1 MVCLYYIIKRKE
13 MIHIATELKTSITYT
28 GTGSQK
34 LFDIPFDY
42 LRTSFVKTTVDD
54 IVLTYGEDYVIIN
67 RQIEF
72 TVAPISGS
80 HVVIYRETTTD
91 RLVSWADASVLK
103 ASDMTINQVQQLHIL
118 EEQQDWTKTNSIVME
133 GTIGWNA
140 RFHRIINVGDP
151 VEPQDAVTKQYVEDV
166 KTGFISEMIKVKN
179 SAITEITDIKNK
191 AIEAINNLKASTETY
206 LTQLKDTFKSFVTEK
221 TEEVNSLKES
231 ADTSA
236 TTATKE
242 ADRAKKEA
250 DRAAQNANKVDMSN
264 YYDKAKSDEMLA
276 NKADLV
282 EGKVPTEQLP
292 AMAYVPNSEVGNAAN
307 KIPKYNAEGHL
318 VLPNGA
324 EFWIG

>member
-1 MVCLYYIIKRKE
+1 

-42 LRTSFVKTTVDD
+42 LRTSFVKTNVDD

-151 VEPQDAVTKQYVEDV
+151 VEP
-166 KTGFISEMIKVKN
+166 
-179 SAITEITDIKNK
+179 
-191 AIEAINNLKASTETY
+191 
-206 LTQLKDTFKSFVTEK
+206 
-221 TEEVNSLKES
+221 
-231 ADTSA
+231 
-236 TTATKE
+236 
-242 ADRAKKEA
+242 
-250 DRAAQNANKVDMSN
+250 
-264 YYDKAKSDEMLA
+264 
-276 NKADLV
+276 
-282 EGKVPTEQLP
+282 
-292 AMAYVPNSEVGNAAN
+292 
-307 KIPKYNAEGHL
+307 
-318 VLPNGA
+318 
-324 EFWIG
+324 

>member
-1 MVCLYYIIKRKE
+1 
-13 MIHIATELKTSITYT
+13 
-28 GTGSQK
+28 
-34 LFDIPFDY
+34 
-42 LRTSFVKTTVDD
+42 
-54 IVLTYGEDYVIIN
+54 
-67 RQIEF
+67 
-72 TVAPISGS
+72 
-80 HVVIYRETTTD
+80 
-91 RLVSWADASVLK
+91 
-103 ASDMTINQVQQLHIL
+103 MTLAQVQQLHIL
-118 EEQQDWTKTNSIVME
+118 EEQQDWIKTNSMVTDDE
-133 GTIGWNA
+133 NRWNA
-140 RFHRIINVGDP
+140 LNHRIINVSDP
-151 VEPQDAVTKQYVEDV
+151 INDQDAVTKNYVEDV

-282 EGKVPTEQLP
+282 EGKVPKNQLP
-292 AMAYVPNSEVGNAAN
+292 SSIYIPANSNLDTYLEAGDYHSPTDAEAATITNVPLKTAFFLHVDMANDINVRQVITHYPFDNRAFYRLYYAGAWGAWLELARFNS
-307 KIPKYNAEGHL
+307 EGHL